1 MIAKTP
7 LILQQTLFLNLVTA
21 EVTASLFP
29 ALHLLLRNMV
39 NVVHSLFLTLGC
51 LKDKIFFFFLMMT
64 IKSEKIPTS
73 VPVISII
80 YFGFSIERRLLIF
93 LPSKWPFFFYHST
106 NKLPVGF

>member
-51 LKDKIFFFFLMMT
+51 LKDKIFFFLMMT
-64 IKSEKIPTS
+64 IKSEEIPTS

-80 YFGFSIERRLLIF
+80 YFGFQ
-93 LPSKWPFFFYHST
+93 
-106 NKLPVGF
+106 

>member
-51 LKDKIFFFFLMMT
+51 LKDKTFFFFFLMMT
-64 IKSEKIPTS
+64 IKSEEIPTS

-80 YFGFSIERRLLIF
+80 YFGFQ
-93 LPSKWPFFFYHST
+93 
-106 NKLPVGF
+106 